1 MDRPLME
8 DVLDLASRLADEAEV
23 YAVQVADTP
32 VSFEANRLKLLQTR
46 QTSGLSLRLIKNGR
60 IGFTSSTKPEAA
72 RAIVE
77 RALAVAEFGAAA
89 KFAFPQRGVVREV
102 QIYDSLVDGLSV
114 EGMVEMGQR
123 MIDRLRA
130 YNPAILCDAR
140 LTRIVASTQILNSRG
155 GSVGEHKTVF
165 SAFLGGNLVRDTD
178 MLDVYEGESSCR
190 ADVDLDGMVQKTIAQ
205 FELARET
212 AALTTKAMPVIFVP
226 KAVDD
231 ALLSPLLIAC
241 NGKTV
246 YQGASPL
253 RGRLGERVF
262 DERVSLHDDGTVDY
276 APRSG
281 PCDDEGV
288 PSRRTTLIEHGVV
301 RAFYYDLQTAGL
313 AGAESTGN
321 GFRSLE
327 SLPGPSPTSIIMDEG
342 DLSLAEMVADVKE
355 GLIVYQ
361 VMGAGMGN
369 QLAGDFSANVHLGY
383 KIENGRL
390 VGRVKDTMVAGN
402 VYEAFRDRLF
412 GIGNRAEW
420 VGGSS
425 KLPALYFRSLSVS
438 TKQ

>member
-1 MDRPLME
+1 MDKPLME

-23 YAVQVADTP
+23 YAVQVQDTP

-60 IGFTSSTKPEAA
+60 LGFTSSSKPEPA
-72 RAIVE
+72 RDIVE

-89 KFAFPQRGVVREV
+89 KFSFPRQGVVREV
-102 QIYDSLVDGLSV
+102 QVYDALVDGLSI
-114 EGMVEMGQR
+114 EAMVAMGRR

-130 YNPAILCDAR
+130 YNPQILCDAN
-140 LTRIVASTQILNSRG
+140 LARIVASTQILNSRG
-155 GSVGEHKTVF
+155 GSVGEHKTVL
-165 SAFLGGNLVRDTD
+165 SVFLGGNLVRDTD
-178 MLDVYEGESSCR
+178 MLDVYEGQSSCR
-190 ADVDLDGMVQKTIAQ
+190 ADIDLDVIVQKAIEQ
-205 FELARET
+205 FELARDT
-212 AALTTKAMPVIFVP
+212 AAVATKEMPVIFVP

-253 RGRLGERVF
+253 RGRLGERVL
-262 DERVSLHDDGTVDY
+262 DERVSLHDDGTIDF

-288 PSRRTTLIEHGVV
+288 PSRRTTLFERGVV
-301 RAFYYDLQTAGL
+301 RGFYYDLQTAGL
-313 AGAESTGN
+313 AGTESTGN

-327 SLPGPSPTSIIMDEG
+327 SLPGPSPTNIVMDEG
-342 DLSLAEMVADVKE
+342 NVSLADMIADVKE

-402 VYEAFRDRLF
+402 VYEAFKDRLA
-412 GIGNRAEW
+412 GIGERAEW

-425 KLPALYFRSLSVS
+425 RLPALYFHSLSVAA
-438 TKQ
+438 KQ